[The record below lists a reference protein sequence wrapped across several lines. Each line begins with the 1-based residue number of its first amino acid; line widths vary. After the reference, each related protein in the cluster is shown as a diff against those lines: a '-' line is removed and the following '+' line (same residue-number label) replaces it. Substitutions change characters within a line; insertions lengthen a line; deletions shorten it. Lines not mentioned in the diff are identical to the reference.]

1 MKQVIIFL
9 LEYLLNP
16 EKFYLLN
23 DISIELSK
31 ENFKF
36 QSEVFEHVSG
46 LQNSDNIKKD
56 GQ

>member
-1 MKQVIIFL
+1 MKQVINFL

-31 ENFKF
+31 QNLKF
-36 QSEVFEHVSG
+36 QSEVFSHVSD
-46 LQNSDNIKKD
+46 LQNSNSTKNS
-56 GQ
+56 